1 MPNILYIYIYM
12 GEMYFLFRFDSIN
25 IWRIR
30 FDSW

>member
-1 MPNILYIYIYM
+1 M